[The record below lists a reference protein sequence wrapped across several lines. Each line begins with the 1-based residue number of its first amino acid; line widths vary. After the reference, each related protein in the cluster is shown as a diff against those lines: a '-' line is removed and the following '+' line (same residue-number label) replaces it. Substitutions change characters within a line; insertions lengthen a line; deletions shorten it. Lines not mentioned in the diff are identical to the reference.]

1 MNVNVS
7 HRAPRRSVQNGCVSG
22 DEEFVRVLT
31 TVSIPEGYLAKG
43 RLESEGIRVILKGE
57 AEGPYRMGPVH
68 LFVPAE
74 LEVQARLVLDSTTA
88 PPPGG
93 GSSDEDAQ
101 GALAE
106 EGNDEP

>member
-1 MNVNVS
+1 MDVNVS
-7 HRAPRRSVQNGCVSG
+7 HRASGRRVQNGCVSG
-22 DEEFVRVLT
+22 DNDFVRVLT

-68 LFVPAE
+68 LYVPAE
-74 LEVQARLVLDSTTA
+74 LEVQARLVLDSTIA

-93 GSSDEDAQ
+93 GSSGEHSE

-106 EGNDEP
+106 DGNDEP

>member
-1 MNVNVS
+1 
-7 HRAPRRSVQNGCVSG
+7 VQNGCVSG
-22 DEEFVRVLT
+22 DDDFVRVLT
-31 TVSIPEGYLAKG
+31 TASIPEGYLAKG

-74 LEVQARLVLDSTTA
+74 LEVQARLVLDSTIA

-93 GSSDEDAQ
+93 GSSDEDTE

-106 EGNDEP
+106 EGNEEP